1 MKLNVLVLFGGRSAE
16 REVSLKTGQQ
26 VLASLDRRKYNVFP
40 QEIDRDNFWL
50 KKILERREE
59 IDLIFLAVHGGQEE
73 NGALQGLLEYLGFR
87 YTGSRVLSSSLGMNK
102 WAAMKIFHQAGF
114 KVPATVSFKLKE
126 NFSWSKLSAIKQRI
140 KFPLILKPNDQG
152 SSVGVMKIDNE
163 NDFDY
168 KLNELTINWSS
179 QRQILLQ
186 KYIKGRELTC
196 GVISDQSYRRL
207 DVFPVTE
214 IKPTMGHFFDWQA
227 KYEVGGAEEITPAV
241 INDNLTKLVQAQ
253 AVKAHKLLGCMGL
266 TRTDF
271 MLSSDGQLYILEIN
285 TLPGL
290 TSLSLCP
297 QQAKAY
303 GWSFSRLLDEIID
316 RSV

>member
-26 VLASLDRRKYNVFP
+26 VLASLDRSKYNVFP

-126 NFSWSKLSAIKQRI
+126 NFKHDKLLMLK
-140 KFPLILKPNDQG
+140 ILK
-152 SSVGVMKIDNE
+152 
-163 NDFDY
+163 
-168 KLNELTINWSS
+168 
-179 QRQILLQ
+179 
-186 KYIKGRELTC
+186 
-196 GVISDQSYRRL
+196 
-207 DVFPVTE
+207 
-214 IKPTMGHFFDWQA
+214 
-227 KYEVGGAEEITPAV
+227 
-241 INDNLTKLVQAQ
+241 
-253 AVKAHKLLGCMGL
+253 
-266 TRTDF
+266 
-271 MLSSDGQLYILEIN
+271 
-285 TLPGL
+285 
-290 TSLSLCP
+290 
-297 QQAKAY
+297 
-303 GWSFSRLLDEIID
+303 
-316 RSV
+316 